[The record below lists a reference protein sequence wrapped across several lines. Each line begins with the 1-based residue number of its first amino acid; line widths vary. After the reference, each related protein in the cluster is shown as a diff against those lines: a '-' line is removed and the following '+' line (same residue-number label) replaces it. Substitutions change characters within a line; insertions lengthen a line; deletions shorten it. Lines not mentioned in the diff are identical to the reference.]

1 MHQPGSGPGVM
12 DRLRSGTQSHAGH
25 PDPLRRAWGDHR
37 VTRTR
42 SALPPKGGGGLS
54 LQPSSTGTHSKAPP
68 PRAVRTAEWRPC
80 LGSGGQTG
88 GDTAGLRALHPCSR
102 GHVPP
107 HSCQS
112 TARVRCGLPLWGSVS
127 PPGWR
132 PPRPPREQ
140 APRPKDAD
148 QTRVICTQGV
158 PKPRGDSGPTKH
170 PAHGED
176 SGRDTAAWLVG
187 SPGPRALPSAPLLLD
202 KEPAGSTGSRA
213 PPATVRP
220 SGRRRHAVWAPAL
233 NT

>member
-1 MHQPGSGPGVM
+1 MQ
-12 DRLRSGTQSHAGH
+12 
-25 PDPLRRAWGDHR
+25 
-37 VTRTR
+37 TR
-42 SALPPKGGGGLS
+42 SALPPNGGGGLS

-68 PRAVRTAEWRPC
+68 PRAVRTAEWQLC

-88 GDTAGLRALHPCSR
+88 GDTAGLRSLHPCSR

-107 HSCQS
+107 HSCAGPRLQLHKGYKSLGESRS
-112 TARVRCGLPLWGSVS
+112 TASVRCGLPLWGSVS

-176 SGRDTAAWLVG
+176 SGQDTATWLVG
-187 SPGPRALPSAPLLLD
+187 PPGPRALPSAPLLLD

-220 SGRRRHAVWAPAL
+220 SGRRRQAVWAPAL
-233 NT
+233 NA